1 MLKKEEK
8 IEMSREGSVDIFVR
22 ETAGQYYSNSLN
34 LKDRTKNFG
43 ISVLRFISRLPNKQP
58 YTAIN
63 NQLSRCSTSVGANY
77 RASQRAK
84 STSDFIYKL
93 KIVEEECDETIYFLE
108 ILQELM
114 PDEGRDIRSIIKE
127 GEEILAIIVKSIK
140 TAKSRMR

>member
-1 MLKKEEK
+1 
-8 IEMSREGSVDIFVR
+8 
-22 ETAGQYYSNSLN
+22 
-34 LKDRTKNFG
+34 
-43 ISVLRFISRLPNKQP
+43 
-58 YTAIN
+58 
-63 NQLSRCSTSVGANY
+63 
-77 RASQRAK
+77 SQRAK

>member
-1 MLKKEEK
+1 MKTDQIRVK
-8 IEMSREGSVDIFVR
+8 STS
-22 ETAGQYYSNSLN
+22 SN

-43 ISVLRFISRLPNKQP
+43 ITVLRYISGLPYRQP
-58 YTAIN
+58 YAAII

-84 STSDFIYKL
+84 STADFVYKL

-108 ILQELM
+108 ILMELK
-114 PDEGRDIRSIIKE
+114 PDEVKHISPIKKE

-140 TAKSRMR
+140 TAKSKIS